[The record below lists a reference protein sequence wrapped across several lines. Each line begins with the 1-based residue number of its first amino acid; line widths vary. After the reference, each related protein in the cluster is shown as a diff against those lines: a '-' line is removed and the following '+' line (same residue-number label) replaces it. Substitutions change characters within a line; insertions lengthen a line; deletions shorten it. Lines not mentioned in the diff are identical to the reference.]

1 MSKASVSVFSVGVFL
16 VITGI
21 SFLIIP
27 NLVLSILGIPAT
39 TEIWIRI
46 VGMLALFLGYYYISS
61 ARKELIDFYYSSI
74 VVRIICFFIFLV
86 LVLSKM
92 AYPILMIFGII
103 DLLGATWTF
112 IALKK
117 SKSIN
122 YETPIHA

>member
-27 NLVLSILGIPAT
+27 NFVLSILGIPAT

-46 VGMLALFLGYYYISS
+46 VGMLALFLGYYYISA
-61 ARKELIDFYYSSI
+61 ARKELVDFFYSSI
-74 VVRIICFFIFLV
+74 YVRTVCFFIFLV

-92 AYPILMIFGII
+92 AYPVLMIFGIV
-103 DLLGATWTF
+103 DLIGATWTF
-112 IALKK
+112 IALRK

-122 YETPIHA
+122 YANPIRA

>member
-27 NLVLSILGIPAT
+27 NFVLSILGIPAT